1 MDEERNNEVE
11 ELEELPVVGEGE
23 EDFTDWKAIAL
34 KQQGMAKRF
43 QTKIKKLVEDAN
55 KPKPE
60 VKVEVQPVIEK
71 KEGLDR
77 IDRAV
82 LRTEKITS
90 EDEVKLVEDIMK
102 ETGKTVEQVLE
113 SKYFQTELSLAREA
127 KQTQDAV
134 PKGTTRSAQ
143 SSRDSVEYWVSKG
156 ELPPRDQVELRRK
169 VVNAKMQTEKDKS
182 QFTDNPIV

>member
-1 MDEERNNEVE
+1 MEENKNNEVE

-23 EDFTDWKAIAL
+23 EDFTDYKELAT
-34 KQQGMAKRF
+34 KFQGMAKRF
-43 QTKIKKLVEDAN
+43 QTKIKKLAEEAE

-60 VKVEVQPVIEK
+60 TKEKPAEVVEK

-82 LRTEKITS
+82 LRTEKIVS

-102 ETGKTVEQVLE
+102 ETGKSVEQVLE
-113 SKYFQTELSLAREA
+113 SKYFITELKELRDA
-127 KQTQDAV
+127 KTTSDAV
-134 PKGTTRSAQ
+134 PKGINRSTQ
-143 SSRDSVEYWVSKG
+143 SARDSVDYWVAKG

-169 VVNAKMQTEKDKS
+169 VVEAKMQMEKSKS
-182 QFTDNPIV
+182 QFSDNPIV